1 MRAPPPAAILLL
13 LVAGCGGGAGRS
25 DAGSGGGAG
34 GSDAGPGATRSYT
47 TTFPLTENPISEGG
61 NWIDGQTDGL
71 DWHDMSTTP
80 GLAIG
85 HQSGSSYTDGTA
97 LLTGSWGPTQTAEAV
112 VHASSP
118 QDDCYQEVEL
128 RLRSAL
134 APHSCTGY
142 EISFK
147 ATKTSGAYLIIVRWN
162 GAVGDFSYLLNVS
175 GAQYGVTEGDV
186 VKATIAGDV
195 ITASIDGVEVGTAT
209 DATYATGNPGM
220 GMNLETGDPTCVG
233 PTATTASLATRRRPG
248 HSGRSKRRASCAIA
262 FAWPPNA
269 RYVFRR
275 CKVPSPELF
284 LRRRRCGLGP
294 AISGRPRSHSGGCTW
309 RRWWASS
316 CSGSRG
322 TASRWRS
329 GCTSPAW

>member
-1 MRAPPPAAILLL
+1 MVDMRSSISVAVWVLLA
-13 LVAGCGGGAGRS
+13 AGCGSGGNGGAAGHGGS
-25 DAGSGGGAG
+25 GGGSGGGAG
-34 GSDAGPGATRSYT
+34 RAAGGGAGGAAGRGAGATGGGTLGGASGSAGGAATGAAGAAGAGATRTYT

-61 NWIDGQTDGL
+61 SWINGQTDGL

-97 LLTGSWGPTQTAEAV
+97 LLTGAWGSTQSAEAV
-112 VHASSP
+112 VHATKP

-162 GAVGDFSYLLNVS
+162 GPVGDFTYLLNVS

-186 VKATIAGDV
+186 VKATIAGNV
-195 ITASIDGVEVGTAT
+195 ITAYLNGVPMGHAT
-209 DATYATGNPGM
+209 DSTYVSGSPGM
-220 GMNLETGDPTCVG
+220 GMNLETSDATCVG
-233 PTATTASLATRRRPG
+233 TNGNYGFTRYTATA
-248 HSGRSKRRASCAIA
+248 
-262 FAWPPNA
+262 
-269 RYVFRR
+269 
-275 CKVPSPELF
+275 
-284 LRRRRCGLGP
+284 GP
-294 AISGRPRSHSGGCTW
+294 
-309 RRWWASS
+309 
-316 CSGSRG
+316 
-322 TASRWRS
+322 
-329 GCTSPAW
+329 